1 MRGASREALAQAQDA
16 LAALTSVASTDLTA
30 LSDDLAAVGALLG
43 REVSLRRLLTDP
55 AKTAEQRAAL
65 AGALLAGKIGSPAIE
80 LVTSLVHSRW
90 SQPRDLAEAVSLLA
104 VEAELA
110 LAERAGG
117 LDDVEDDLFR
127 FGRILAAQGE
137 LAGDLSERT
146 PVEGRTALIDSLL
159 AGKANPSALRLIR
172 RVVEQPQ
179 GRSALANIE
188 HLSVIAAARR
198 ERLTA
203 LVTTATPLTEAQLD
217 RLAEILS
224 RGYGRPVRL
233 NVELDPSLIGGLS
246 IRIGDEIIDGTV
258 LGRLGEA
265 AQRFA
270 E

>member
-1 MRGASREALAQAQDA
+1 MRGASREALSQGQDS
-16 LAALTSVASTDLTA
+16 LSALTSASSTDLTS
-30 LSDDLAAVGALLG
+30 LSDDLASVGALLG
-43 REVSLRRLLTDP
+43 REVTLRRLLTDP

-65 AGALLAGKIGSPAIE
+65 AGGLLEGKIGSPAIE
-80 LVTSLVHSRW
+80 LVSSLVHSRW
-90 SQPRDLAEAVSLLA
+90 SQPRDLADAVTLLA

-110 LAERAGG
+110 LAERDGA

-127 FGRILAAQGE
+127 FGRILAAQAD
-137 LAGDLSERT
+137 LAVDLSERI
-146 PVEGRTALIDSLL
+146 PVEQRVALIDGLL
-159 AGKANPSALRLIR
+159 EGKAHPSSLRLIR

-179 GRSALANIE
+179 GRSALVNVE
-188 HLSVIAAARR
+188 QLSAVAAGLR

-217 RLAEILS
+217 RLAAILS

-246 IRIGDEIIDGTV
+246 IRIGDEVIDGTV
-258 LGRLGEA
+258 LSRLGDA
-265 AQRFA
+265 ARRFA

>member
-1 MRGASREALAQAQDA
+1 MRGASREALAQAQDS
-16 LAALTSVASTDLTA
+16 LAALTSAAGTDLTA
-30 LSDDLAAVGALLG
+30 LSDDLASVGALLG

-65 AGALLAGKIGSPAIE
+65 AGGLLAGKIGSPAVE

-90 SQPRDLAEAVSLLA
+90 SQPRDLADAVALLA

-110 LAERAGG
+110 LAEKAGA

-127 FGRILAAQGE
+127 FGRILAANGE

-146 PVEGRTALIDSLL
+146 PVGQRTALVDSLL
-159 AGKANPSALRLIR
+159 AGKAHPSALRLIH

-179 GRSALANIE
+179 GASVLTNVER
-188 HLSVIAAARR
+188 LSTVAAELR

-217 RLAEILS
+217 RLAAILS

-233 NVELDPSLIGGLS
+233 NVELDPELIAGLKVK
-246 IRIGDEIIDGTV
+246 IGDEIIDGSV
-258 LGRLGEA
+258 QSRLAEA
-265 AQRFA
+265 ARRFA
-270 E
+270 A

>member
-1 MRGASREALAQAQDA
+1 MRGASREALAQAQDS
-16 LAALTSVASTDLTA
+16 LAALTSATGTDLTA
-30 LSDDLAAVGALLG
+30 LSDDLASVGALLG

-65 AGALLAGKIGSPAIE
+65 AGGLLAGKIGSPAVE

-90 SQPRDLAEAVSLLA
+90 SQPRDLADAVALLA

-110 LAERAGG
+110 LAEKAGA

-127 FGRILAAQGE
+127 FGRILAANGE

-146 PVEGRTALIDSLL
+146 PVGQRTALVDSLL
-159 AGKANPSALRLIR
+159 AGKAHPSALRLIH

-179 GRSALANIE
+179 GQSVLVNIE
-188 HLSVIAAARR
+188 HLSSVAAARR

-203 LVTTATPLTEAQLD
+203 LVTTASPLTEAQLA
-217 RLAEILS
+217 RLEQILA

-233 NVELDPSLIGGLS
+233 NVELDPALIGGLS
-246 IRIGDEIIDGTV
+246 IRIGDEVIDGTV
-258 LGRLGEA
+258 LSRLGEA
-265 AQRFA
+265 ARRFA